1 MKNSTVFAAL
11 ASIVAFLAFVNP
23 YNYQEREAMI
33 LTGVMKFM
41 DQVHYNPE
49 MMNDELSAV
58 IFDEYIESLDSRK
71 RFLTQEE
78 VDDLAQY
85 RDKVDDQIKIKTF
98 EMFEM
103 SNDLIE
109 KGMQRGQEIYAD
121 IDVSALDLT
130 SNDKVDLDYENRERP
145 KNEKELKKYW
155 KQLITYDIISKVET
169 KIDKQEKKMKA
180 MSESTDEDK
189 DEVASIDEKIKE
201 PFVEKT
207 RDEMIAEAIE
217 DHTKNYTKWFKRLN
231 KQRRSDRFEQY
242 LNAITH
248 QSDPHTTYFNPKKRD
263 DFNIN
268 MGGKLEGIGARLQ
281 SDDDFIKIVSIV
293 PGGPIWK
300 TKKAEADDLIIAI
313 QQEGEDEVLNLNG
326 MRLDDVVSKI
336 RGKKGTVITLT
347 LRKKDGS
354 EILLPIERD
363 EVITEETL
371 AKSLILDKVGSIENI
386 GYIKLPKFYSS
397 FEKKGGNSCAKDVAS
412 EIEKLKNVN
421 VNGIILDL
429 RNNTGG
435 SLNDVVE
442 MSGLFIEDGPI
453 VQVKPRDRPAYVHL
467 DKNSD
472 VLYDGP
478 LMILVNKYSA
488 SASEI
493 IAAAMQ
499 DYKRAVVVG
508 STSTYGKGTV
518 QRFYDLDRAFKGI
531 EEYKPLGSLKMT
543 TQKFFRVNGG
553 STQLIGVTPDIVLP
567 DSYQFMKVGEKE
579 YDHAMEWTEIDPVE
593 YSQEVAQ
600 LDHIDE
606 VAAASKKR
614 VEKNNKF
621 ERVLANA
628 ERIKKYRDNA
638 SYSLNIDQFIKDMD
652 QREEESKQ
660 YKDLYDTDIESLK
673 ISNLEVDMD
682 NINFDES
689 KQARNQD
696 WLDGLKKDFY
706 LEEALSIMKD
716 MIRLEDS
723 FATIEQKMESSQN

>member
-1 MKNSTVFAAL
+1 MKNSAILVAL
-11 ASIVAFLAFVNP
+11 ASVIAFIAFINP
-23 YNYQEREAMI
+23 FNFQEREAMI

-41 DQVHYNPE
+41 DQVHYNPK
-49 MMNDELSAV
+49 MINDELSVV
-58 IFDEYIESLDSRK
+58 IFDKYIEALDSRK

-78 VDDLAQY
+78 VDELAQF
-85 RDKVDDQIKIKTF
+85 RDKIDDQIKIKTF

-103 SNDLIE
+103 SNELIE
-109 KGMQRGQEIYAD
+109 KGIQRGQRIYES

-130 SNDKVDLDYENRERP
+130 SNDKVNLDYENRERP
-145 KNEKELKKYW
+145 KNEKALKKYW
-155 KQLITYDIISKVET
+155 EQLITYDIISKVES
-169 KIDKQEKKMKA
+169 KIDKQVQKLQA
-180 MSESTDEDK
+180 MMLVPPAVDTAAVNSE
-189 DEVASIDEKIKE
+189 KE
-201 PFVEKT
+201 PYVEK
-207 RDEMIAEAIE
+207 RRNELIAEAIE
-217 DHTKNYTKWFKRLN
+217 DHTKNYKKWFKRLN

-242 LNAITH
+242 LNAVTH

-281 SDDDFIKIVSIV
+281 ADDDFIKIVSIV

-313 QQEGEDEVLNLNG
+313 QQEGEDEVLNLYG

-354 EILLPIERD
+354 EILLAIERD

-371 AKSLILDKVGSIENI
+371 AKSLIINKVGSIENI

-412 EIEKLKNVN
+412 EIEKLKTVN

-442 MSGLFIEDGPI
+442 MSGLFIKEGPI
-453 VQVKPRDRPAYVHL
+453 VQVKPRTRDAYVHR
-467 DKNSD
+467 DKNPD

-499 DYKRAVVVG
+499 DYKRAVIVG

-518 QRFYDLDRAFKGI
+518 QRFYDLDRAFKGA
-531 EEYKPLGSLKMT
+531 EDYKPLGSLKMT
-543 TQKFFRVNGG
+543 TQKFFRINGG

-567 DSYQFMKVGEKE
+567 DNYQYMDVGEKE
-579 YDHAMEWTEIDPVE
+579 YDHAIKWTEIDPVE
-593 YSQEVAQ
+593 YSQDVAL

-606 VAAASKKR
+606 VAATSKKR
-614 VEKNNKF
+614 VDKNDKF
-621 ERVLANA
+621 TKVLANA
-628 ERIKKYRDNA
+628 ERIKKYRDN
-638 SYSLNIDQFIKDMD
+638 STYSLNIDQFIKEMD
-652 QREEESKQ
+652 QREEDSEEF
-660 YKDLYDTDIESLK
+660 KDLYDTDIASLK

-689 KQARNQD
+689 KRARNQD
-696 WLDGLKKDFY
+696 WLDGMKKDFY

-723 FATIEQKMESSQN
+723 FASIEQKLESSQN

>member
-1 MKNSTVFAAL
+1 MKNSAILVAL
-11 ASIVAFLAFVNP
+11 ASVIAFIAFISPFNF
-23 YNYQEREAMI
+23 QEREAMI

-41 DQVHYNPE
+41 DQVHYNPK
-49 MMNDELSAV
+49 MINDELSVV
-58 IFDEYIESLDSRK
+58 IFDKYIEALDSRK

-78 VDDLAQY
+78 VDELAQF
-85 RDKVDDQIKIKTF
+85 RDKIDDQIKIKTF

-103 SNDLIE
+103 SNELIE
-109 KGMQRGQEIYAD
+109 KGIQRGQRIYES

-130 SNDKVDLDYENRERP
+130 SNDKVNLDYENRERP
-145 KNEKELKKYW
+145 KNEKALKKYW
-155 KQLITYDIISKVET
+155 EQLITYDIISKVET
-169 KIDKQEKKMKA
+169 KIDKQVQKLQA
-180 MSESTDEDK
+180 MMLVPPAVDTAAVNSE
-189 DEVASIDEKIKE
+189 KE
-201 PFVEKT
+201 PYVEK
-207 RDEMIAEAIE
+207 RRNELIAEAIE
-217 DHTKNYTKWFKRLN
+217 DHTKNYKKWFKRLN

-242 LNAITH
+242 LNAVTH

-281 SDDDFIKIVSIV
+281 ADDDFIKIVSIV

-313 QQEGEDEVLNLNG
+313 QQEGEDEVLNLYG

-347 LRKKDGS
+347 IRKKDGS
-354 EILLPIERD
+354 EILLAIERD

-371 AKSLILDKVGSIENI
+371 AKSLIIDKVGSIENI

-412 EIEKLKNVN
+412 EIEKLKTVN

-442 MSGLFIEDGPI
+442 MSGLFIKEGPI
-453 VQVKPRDRPAYVHL
+453 VQVKPRTRDAYVHR
-467 DKNSD
+467 DKNPD

-499 DYKRAVVVG
+499 DYKRAVIVG

-518 QRFYDLDRAFKGI
+518 QRFYDLDRAFKGA
-531 EEYKPLGSLKMT
+531 EDYKPLGSLKMT
-543 TQKFFRVNGG
+543 TQKFFRINGG

-567 DSYQFMKVGEKE
+567 DNYQYMDVGEKE
-579 YDHAMEWTEIDPVE
+579 YDHAIKWTEIDPVE
-593 YSQEVAQ
+593 YSQDVAL

-606 VAAASKKR
+606 VAATSKKR
-614 VEKNNKF
+614 VDKNDKF
-621 ERVLANA
+621 TKVLANA
-628 ERIKKYRDNA
+628 ERIKKYRDN
-638 SYSLNIDQFIKDMD
+638 STYSLNIDQFIKEMD
-652 QREEESKQ
+652 QREEDSEQ
-660 YKDLYDTDIESLK
+660 YKDLYDTDIASLK
-673 ISNLEVDMD
+673 ISNLKVDMD

-696 WLDGLKKDFY
+696 WLDGMKKDFY

-723 FATIEQKMESSQN
+723 FASIEQKLESSQN

>member
-1 MKNSTVFAAL
+1 MKNSAILVAL
-11 ASIVAFLAFVNP
+11 ASVIAFFAFINP
-23 YNYQEREAMI
+23 FNFQEREAMI

-41 DQVHYNPE
+41 DQVHYNPK
-49 MMNDELSAV
+49 MINDELSVV
-58 IFDEYIESLDSRK
+58 IFDEYIEALDSRK

-78 VDDLAQY
+78 VDELAQF
-85 RDKVDDQIKIKTF
+85 RDKIDDQIKIKTF

-103 SNDLIE
+103 SNELIE
-109 KGMQRGQEIYAD
+109 KGIQRGQRIYAS

-130 SNDKVDLDYENRERP
+130 SNDKVNLDYENRERP
-145 KNEKELKKYW
+145 KNEKALKKYW
-155 KQLITYDIISKVET
+155 EQLITYDIISKVET
-169 KIDKQEKKMKA
+169 KIDKQVKKLQAMMLVPPAIDTAAEDSEKEPYVEKK
-180 MSESTDEDK
+180 
-189 DEVASIDEKIKE
+189 
-201 PFVEKT
+201 
-207 RDEMIAEAIE
+207 RDELVAEAIE
-217 DHTKNYTKWFKRLN
+217 DHTKNYKKWFKRLN

-281 SDDDFIKIVSIV
+281 ADDDFIKIVSIV

-300 TKKAEADDLIIAI
+300 TKKVEAEDLIIAI
-313 QQEGEDEVLNLNG
+313 QQEGEDEVLNLYG
-326 MRLDDVVSKI
+326 MRLDDVVPKI

-347 LRKKDGS
+347 IRKKDGS
-354 EILLPIERD
+354 EILLAIERD

-371 AKSLILDKVGSIENI
+371 AKSLIIDKVGSIENI

-412 EIEKLKNVN
+412 EIEKLKTVN

-442 MSGLFIEDGPI
+442 MSGLFIKEGPI
-453 VQVKPRDRPAYVHL
+453 VQVKPRTRDAYVHL
-467 DKNSD
+467 DKNPD

-499 DYKRAVVVG
+499 DYKRAVIVG

-518 QRFYDLDRAFKGI
+518 QRFYDLDRAFKGA
-531 EEYKPLGSLKMT
+531 EDYKPLGSLKMT

-567 DSYQFMKVGEKE
+567 DNYQYMDVGEKE
-579 YDHAMEWTEIDPVE
+579 YDHAMKWTEIDAVE
-593 YSQEVAQ
+593 YSQDVAL

-606 VAAASKKR
+606 VAATSKKR
-614 VEKNNKF
+614 VDKNDKF
-621 ERVLANA
+621 TKVLANA
-628 ERIKKYRDNA
+628 ERIKKYRDN
-638 SYSLNIDQFIKDMD
+638 STYSLNIDQFIEEMD
-652 QREEESKQ
+652 QREEDSEQ
-660 YKDLYDTDIESLK
+660 YKDLYDTDIASLK

-696 WLDGLKKDFY
+696 WLDGMKKDFY

-723 FATIEQKMESSQN
+723 FASIEQKLESSQN

>member
-1 MKNSTVFAAL
+1 MKNSAILVAL
-11 ASIVAFLAFVNP
+11 ASVIAFIAFINP
-23 YNYQEREAMI
+23 FNFQEREAMI

-41 DQVHYNPE
+41 DQVHYNPK
-49 MMNDELSAV
+49 MINDELSVV
-58 IFDEYIESLDSRK
+58 IFDKYIEALDSRK

-78 VDDLAQY
+78 VDELAQF
-85 RDKVDDQIKIKTF
+85 RDKIDDQIKIKTF

-103 SNDLIE
+103 SNELIE
-109 KGMQRGQEIYAD
+109 KGIQRGQRIYES

-130 SNDKVDLDYENRERP
+130 SNDKVNLDYENRERP
-145 KNEKELKKYW
+145 KNEKALKKYW
-155 KQLITYDIISKVET
+155 EQLITYDIISKVET
-169 KIDKQEKKMKA
+169 KIDKQVQKLQA
-180 MSESTDEDK
+180 MMLVPPAVDTAAVNSE
-189 DEVASIDEKIKE
+189 KE
-201 PFVEKT
+201 PYVEKN
-207 RDEMIAEAIE
+207 RNELIAEAIE
-217 DHTKNYTKWFKRLN
+217 DHTKNYKKWFKRLN

-242 LNAITH
+242 LNAVTH

-281 SDDDFIKIVSIV
+281 ADDDFIKIVSIV

-313 QQEGEDEVLNLNG
+313 QQEGEDEVLNLYG

-347 LRKKDGS
+347 IRKKDGS
-354 EILLPIERD
+354 EILLAIERD

-371 AKSLILDKVGSIENI
+371 AKSLIIDKVGSIENI

-412 EIEKLKNVN
+412 EIEKLKTVN

-442 MSGLFIEDGPI
+442 MSGLFIKEGPI
-453 VQVKPRDRPAYVHL
+453 VQVKPRTRDAYVHR
-467 DKNSD
+467 DKNPD

-499 DYKRAVVVG
+499 DYKRAVIVG

-518 QRFYDLDRAFKGI
+518 QRFYDLDRAFKGA
-531 EEYKPLGSLKMT
+531 EDYKPLGSLKMT
-543 TQKFFRVNGG
+543 TQKFFRINGG

-567 DSYQFMKVGEKE
+567 DNYQYMDVGEKE
-579 YDHAMEWTEIDPVE
+579 YDHAIKWTEIDPVE
-593 YSQEVAQ
+593 YSQDVAL

-606 VAAASKKR
+606 VAATSKKR
-614 VEKNNKF
+614 VDKNDKF
-621 ERVLANA
+621 TKVLANA
-628 ERIKKYRDNA
+628 ERIKKYRDN
-638 SYSLNIDQFIKDMD
+638 STYSLNIDQFIKEMD
-652 QREEESKQ
+652 QREEDSEEF
-660 YKDLYDTDIESLK
+660 KDLYDTDIASLK

-696 WLDGLKKDFY
+696 WLDGMKKDFY

-723 FATIEQKMESSQN
+723 FASIEQKLESSQN

>member
-1 MKNSTVFAAL
+1 M
-11 ASIVAFLAFVNP
+11 ASVIAFIAFINP
-23 YNYQEREAMI
+23 FNFQEREAMI

-41 DQVHYNPE
+41 DQVHYNPK
-49 MMNDELSAV
+49 MINDELSVV
-58 IFDEYIESLDSRK
+58 IFDKYIEALDSRK

-78 VDDLAQY
+78 VDELAQF
-85 RDKVDDQIKIKTF
+85 RDKIDDQIKIKTF

-103 SNDLIE
+103 SNELIE
-109 KGMQRGQEIYAD
+109 KGIQRGQRIYAS

-130 SNDKVDLDYENRERP
+130 SNDKVNLDYENRERP
-145 KNEKELKKYW
+145 KNEKALKKYW
-155 KQLITYDIISKVET
+155 EQLITYDIISKVES
-169 KIDKQEKKMKA
+169 KIDKQVQKLQA
-180 MSESTDEDK
+180 MMLVPPAVDTAAVNSE
-189 DEVASIDEKIKE
+189 KE
-201 PFVEKT
+201 PYVEKN
-207 RDEMIAEAIE
+207 RNELIAEAIE
-217 DHTKNYTKWFKRLN
+217 DHTKNYKKWFKRLN

-242 LNAITH
+242 LNAVTH

-281 SDDDFIKIVSIV
+281 ADDDFIKIVSIV

-313 QQEGEDEVLNLNG
+313 QQEGEDEVLNLYG

-354 EILLPIERD
+354 EILLAIERD

-371 AKSLILDKVGSIENI
+371 AKSLIINKVGSIENI

-412 EIEKLKNVN
+412 EIEKLKTVN

-442 MSGLFIEDGPI
+442 MSGLFIKEGPI
-453 VQVKPRDRPAYVHL
+453 VQVKPRTRDAYVHR
-467 DKNSD
+467 DKNPD

-499 DYKRAVVVG
+499 DYKRAVIVG

-518 QRFYDLDRAFKGI
+518 QRFYDLDRAFKGA
-531 EEYKPLGSLKMT
+531 EDYKPLGSLKMT
-543 TQKFFRVNGG
+543 TQKFFRINGG

-567 DSYQFMKVGEKE
+567 DNYQYMDVGEKE
-579 YDHAMEWTEIDPVE
+579 YDHAIKWTEIDPVE
-593 YSQEVAQ
+593 YSQDVAL

-606 VAAASKKR
+606 VAATSKKR
-614 VEKNNKF
+614 VDKNDKF
-621 ERVLANA
+621 TKVLANA
-628 ERIKKYRDNA
+628 ERIKKYRDN
-638 SYSLNIDQFIKDMD
+638 STYSLNIDQFIKEMD
-652 QREEESKQ
+652 QREEDSEEF
-660 YKDLYDTDIESLK
+660 KDLYDTDIASLK

-689 KQARNQD
+689 KRARNQD
-696 WLDGLKKDFY
+696 WLDGMKKDFY

-723 FATIEQKMESSQN
+723 FASIEQKLESSQN

>member
-1 MKNSTVFAAL
+1 MKNSAILVAL
-11 ASIVAFLAFVNP
+11 ASVIAFIAFISPFNF
-23 YNYQEREAMI
+23 QEREAMI

-41 DQVHYNPE
+41 DQVHYNPK
-49 MMNDELSAV
+49 MINDELSVV
-58 IFDEYIESLDSRK
+58 IFDKYIEALDSRK

-78 VDDLAQY
+78 VDELAQF
-85 RDKVDDQIKIKTF
+85 RDKIDDQIKIKTF

-103 SNDLIE
+103 SNELIE
-109 KGMQRGQEIYAD
+109 KGIQRGQRIYAS

-130 SNDKVDLDYENRERP
+130 SNDKVNLDYENRERP
-145 KNEKELKKYW
+145 KNEKALKKYW
-155 KQLITYDIISKVET
+155 EQLITYDIISKVET
-169 KIDKQEKKMKA
+169 KIDKQVQKLQAMMLVPPAVDTAVVNSEKEPYVEKKRN
-180 MSESTDEDK
+180 EL
-189 DEVASIDEKIKE
+189 
-201 PFVEKT
+201 
-207 RDEMIAEAIE
+207 IAEAIE
-217 DHTKNYTKWFKRLN
+217 DHTKNYKKWFKRLN

-242 LNAITH
+242 LNAVTH

-281 SDDDFIKIVSIV
+281 AEDDFIKIVSIV
-293 PGGPIWK
+293 PGGPIWE

-313 QQEGEDEVLNLNG
+313 QQEGEDEVLNLYG

-354 EILLPIERD
+354 EILLAIERD

-371 AKSLILDKVGSIENI
+371 AKSLIIDKVGSIENI

-412 EIEKLKNVN
+412 EIEKLKTVN

-442 MSGLFIEDGPI
+442 MSGLFIKEGPI
-453 VQVKPRDRPAYVHL
+453 VQVKPRTRDAYVHR
-467 DKNSD
+467 DKNPD

-499 DYKRAVVVG
+499 DYKRAVIVG

-518 QRFYDLDRAFKGI
+518 QRFYDLDRAFKGA
-531 EEYKPLGSLKMT
+531 EDYKPLGSLKMT

-567 DSYQFMKVGEKE
+567 DNYQYMDVGEKE
-579 YDHAMEWTEIDPVE
+579 YDHAMKWTEIDPVE
-593 YSQEVAQ
+593 YSQDVAL

-606 VAAASKKR
+606 VAATSKKR
-614 VEKNNKF
+614 VDKNDKF
-621 ERVLANA
+621 TKVLSNA
-628 ERIKKYRDNA
+628 ERIRKYRDN
-638 SYSLNIDQFIKDMD
+638 STYSLNIDQFIKEMD
-652 QREEESKQ
+652 QREEDSEQ
-660 YKDLYDTDIESLK
+660 YKDLYDTDIASLK
-673 ISNLEVDMD
+673 ISNLKVDMD

-696 WLDGLKKDFY
+696 WLDGMKKDFY

-723 FATIEQKMESSQN
+723 FASIEQKLESSQN

>member
-1 MKNSTVFAAL
+1 MKNSAILVAL
-11 ASIVAFLAFVNP
+11 ASVIAFIAFISPFNF
-23 YNYQEREAMI
+23 QEREAMI

-41 DQVHYNPE
+41 DQVHYNPK
-49 MMNDELSAV
+49 MINDELSVV
-58 IFDEYIESLDSRK
+58 IFDKYIEALDSRK

-78 VDDLAQY
+78 VDELAQF
-85 RDKVDDQIKIKTF
+85 RDKIDDQIKIKTF

-103 SNDLIE
+103 SNELIE
-109 KGMQRGQEIYAD
+109 KGILRGQRIYAS

-130 SNDKVDLDYENRERP
+130 SNDKVNLDYENRERP
-145 KNEKELKKYW
+145 KNEKALKKYW
-155 KQLITYDIISKVET
+155 EQLITYDIISKVES
-169 KIDKQEKKMKA
+169 KIDKQVQKLQA
-180 MSESTDEDK
+180 MMLVPPAVDTAAVNSE
-189 DEVASIDEKIKE
+189 KE
-201 PFVEKT
+201 PYVEKN
-207 RDEMIAEAIE
+207 RNELIAEAIE
-217 DHTKNYTKWFKRLN
+217 DHTKNYKKWFKRLN

-242 LNAITH
+242 LNAVTH

-281 SDDDFIKIVSIV
+281 ADDDFIKIVSIV

-313 QQEGEDEVLNLNG
+313 QQEGEDEVLNLYG

-354 EILLPIERD
+354 EILLAIERD

-371 AKSLILDKVGSIENI
+371 AKSLIINKVGSIENI

-412 EIEKLKNVN
+412 EIEKLKTVN

-442 MSGLFIEDGPI
+442 MSGLFIKEGPI
-453 VQVKPRDRPAYVHL
+453 VQVKPRTRDAYVHR
-467 DKNSD
+467 DKNPD

-499 DYKRAVVVG
+499 DYKRAVIVG

-518 QRFYDLDRAFKGI
+518 QRFYDLDRAFKGA
-531 EEYKPLGSLKMT
+531 EDYKPLGSLKMT

-567 DSYQFMKVGEKE
+567 DNYQYMDVGEKE
-579 YDHAMEWTEIDPVE
+579 YDHAIKWTEIDPVE
-593 YSQEVAQ
+593 YSQDVAL

-606 VAAASKKR
+606 VAATSKKR
-614 VEKNNKF
+614 VDKNDKF
-621 ERVLANA
+621 TKVLANA
-628 ERIKKYRDNA
+628 ERIKKYRDN
-638 SYSLNIDQFIKDMD
+638 STYSLNIDQFIKEMD
-652 QREEESKQ
+652 QREEDSEEF
-660 YKDLYDTDIESLK
+660 KDLYDTDIASLK

-689 KQARNQD
+689 KRARNQD
-696 WLDGLKKDFY
+696 WLDGMKKDFY

-723 FATIEQKMESSQN
+723 FASIEQKLESSQN

>member
-1 MKNSTVFAAL
+1 MKNSAILVAL
-11 ASIVAFLAFVNP
+11 ASVIAFIAFINP
-23 YNYQEREAMI
+23 FNFQEREAMI

-41 DQVHYNPE
+41 DQVHYNPK
-49 MMNDELSAV
+49 MINDELSVV
-58 IFDEYIESLDSRK
+58 IFDKYIEALDSRK

-78 VDDLAQY
+78 VDELAQF
-85 RDKVDDQIKIKTF
+85 RDKIDDQIKIKTF

-103 SNDLIE
+103 SNELIE
-109 KGMQRGQEIYAD
+109 KGIQRGQRIYES

-130 SNDKVDLDYENRERP
+130 SNDKVNLDYENRERP
-145 KNEKELKKYW
+145 KNEKALKKYW
-155 KQLITYDIISKVET
+155 EQLITYDIISKVES
-169 KIDKQEKKMKA
+169 KIDKQVQKLQA
-180 MSESTDEDK
+180 MMLVPPAVDTAAVNSE
-189 DEVASIDEKIKE
+189 KE
-201 PFVEKT
+201 PYVEKN
-207 RDEMIAEAIE
+207 RNELIAEAIE
-217 DHTKNYTKWFKRLN
+217 DHTKNYKKWFKRLN

-242 LNAITH
+242 LNAVTH

-281 SDDDFIKIVSIV
+281 ADDDFIKIVSIV

-313 QQEGEDEVLNLNG
+313 QQEGEDEVLNLYG

-354 EILLPIERD
+354 EILLAIERD

-371 AKSLILDKVGSIENI
+371 AKSLIINKVGSIENI

-412 EIEKLKNVN
+412 EIEKLKTVN

-442 MSGLFIEDGPI
+442 MSGLFIKEGPI
-453 VQVKPRDRPAYVHL
+453 VQVKPRTRDAYVHR
-467 DKNSD
+467 DKNPD

-499 DYKRAVVVG
+499 DYKRAVIVG

-518 QRFYDLDRAFKGI
+518 QRFYDLDRAFKGA
-531 EEYKPLGSLKMT
+531 EDYKPLGSLKMT

-567 DSYQFMKVGEKE
+567 DNYQYMDVGEKE
-579 YDHAMEWTEIDPVE
+579 YDHAIKWTEIDPVE
-593 YSQEVAQ
+593 YSQDVAL

-606 VAAASKKR
+606 VAATSKKR
-614 VEKNNKF
+614 VDKNDKF
-621 ERVLANA
+621 TKVLANA
-628 ERIKKYRDNA
+628 ERIKKYRDN
-638 SYSLNIDQFIKDMD
+638 STYSLNIDQFIKEMD
-652 QREEESKQ
+652 QREEDSEEF
-660 YKDLYDTDIESLK
+660 KDLYDTDIASLK

-689 KQARNQD
+689 KRARNQD
-696 WLDGLKKDFY
+696 WLDGMKKDFY

-723 FATIEQKMESSQN
+723 FASIEQKLESSQN

>member
-1 MKNSTVFAAL
+1 MKNSAILVAL
-11 ASIVAFLAFVNP
+11 ASVIAFLAFINP
-23 YNYQEREAMI
+23 FNFEEREAMI

-41 DQVHYNPE
+41 DQVHYNPKII
-49 MMNDELSAV
+49 NDELSVV
-58 IFDEYIESLDSRK
+58 IFDEYIEVLDSRK

-78 VDDLAQY
+78 VDELAQF
-85 RDKVDDQIKIKTF
+85 RDKIDDQIKIKTF

-103 SNDLIE
+103 SNELIE
-109 KGMQRGQEIYAD
+109 KGIQRGQRIYAS

-130 SNDKVDLDYENRERP
+130 SNDKVNLDYENRERP
-145 KNEKELKKYW
+145 KNEKALKKYW
-155 KQLITYDIISKVET
+155 EQLITYDIISKVET
-169 KIDKQEKKMKA
+169 KIDKQVKKLQAMMLVPPAIDTAAEDSEKELYVEKK
-180 MSESTDEDK
+180 
-189 DEVASIDEKIKE
+189 
-201 PFVEKT
+201 
-207 RDEMIAEAIE
+207 RDELVAEAIE
-217 DHTKNYTKWFKRLN
+217 DHTKNYKKWFKRLN

-281 SDDDFIKIVSIV
+281 ADDDFIKIVSIV

-300 TKKAEADDLIIAI
+300 TKKVEAEDLIIAI
-313 QQEGEDEVLNLNG
+313 QQEGEDEVLNLYG

-347 LRKKDGS
+347 IRKKDGS
-354 EILLPIERD
+354 EILLAIERD

-371 AKSLILDKVGSIENI
+371 AKSLIIDKVGSIENI

-412 EIEKLKNVN
+412 EIEKLKTVN

-442 MSGLFIEDGPI
+442 MSGLFIKEGPI
-453 VQVKPRDRPAYVHL
+453 VQVKPRTRDAYVHL
-467 DKNSD
+467 DKNPD

-499 DYKRAVVVG
+499 DYKRAVIVG

-518 QRFYDLDRAFKGI
+518 QRFYDLDRAFKGA
-531 EEYKPLGSLKMT
+531 EDYKPLGSLKMT

-567 DSYQFMKVGEKE
+567 DNYQYMDVGEKE
-579 YDHAMEWTEIDPVE
+579 YDHAMKWTEIDAVE
-593 YSQEVAQ
+593 YSQDVAL

-606 VAAASKKR
+606 VAATSKKR
-614 VEKNNKF
+614 VDKNDKF
-621 ERVLANA
+621 TKVLANA
-628 ERIKKYRDNA
+628 ERIKKYRDN
-638 SYSLNIDQFIKDMD
+638 STYSLNIDQFIEEMD
-652 QREEESKQ
+652 QREEDSEQ
-660 YKDLYDTDIESLK
+660 YKDLYDTDIASLK

-696 WLDGLKKDFY
+696 WLDGMKKDFY

-723 FATIEQKMESSQN
+723 FASIEQKLESSQN

>member
-1 MKNSTVFAAL
+1 MKNSAILVAL
-11 ASIVAFLAFVNP
+11 ASVIAFIAFINP
-23 YNYQEREAMI
+23 FNFQEREAMI

-41 DQVHYNPE
+41 DQVHYNPK
-49 MMNDELSAV
+49 MINDELSVV
-58 IFDEYIESLDSRK
+58 IFDKYIEALDSRK

-78 VDDLAQY
+78 VDELAQF
-85 RDKVDDQIKIKTF
+85 RDKIDDQIKIKTF

-103 SNDLIE
+103 SNELIE
-109 KGMQRGQEIYAD
+109 KGIQRGQRIYES

-130 SNDKVDLDYENRERP
+130 SNDKVNLDYENRERP
-145 KNEKELKKYW
+145 KNEKALKKYW
-155 KQLITYDIISKVET
+155 EQLITYDIISKVES
-169 KIDKQEKKMKA
+169 KIDKQVQKLQA
-180 MSESTDEDK
+180 MMLVPPAVDTAAVNSE
-189 DEVASIDEKIKE
+189 KE
-201 PFVEKT
+201 PYVEKN
-207 RDEMIAEAIE
+207 RNELIAEAIE
-217 DHTKNYTKWFKRLN
+217 DHTKNYKKWFKRLN

-242 LNAITH
+242 LNAVTH

-281 SDDDFIKIVSIV
+281 ADDDFIKIVSIV

-313 QQEGEDEVLNLNG
+313 QQEGEDEVLNLYG

-347 LRKKDGS
+347 LHKKDGS
-354 EILLPIERD
+354 EILLAIERD

-371 AKSLILDKVGSIENI
+371 AKSLIINKVGSIENI

-412 EIEKLKNVN
+412 EIEKLKTVN

-442 MSGLFIEDGPI
+442 MSGLFIKEGPI
-453 VQVKPRDRPAYVHL
+453 VQVKPRTRDAYVHR
-467 DKNSD
+467 DKNPD

-499 DYKRAVVVG
+499 DYKRAVIVG

-518 QRFYDLDRAFKGI
+518 QRFYDLDRAFKGA
-531 EEYKPLGSLKMT
+531 EDYKPLGSLKMT
-543 TQKFFRVNGG
+543 TQKFFRINGG

-567 DSYQFMKVGEKE
+567 DNYQYMDVGEKE
-579 YDHAMEWTEIDPVE
+579 YDHAMKWTEIDPVE
-593 YSQEVAQ
+593 YSQDVAL

-606 VAAASKKR
+606 VAATSKKR
-614 VEKNNKF
+614 VDKNDKF
-621 ERVLANA
+621 TKVLANA
-628 ERIKKYRDNA
+628 ERIKKYRDN
-638 SYSLNIDQFIKDMD
+638 STYSLNIDQFIKEMD
-652 QREEESKQ
+652 QREEDSEQ
-660 YKDLYDTDIESLK
+660 YKDLYDTDIASLK

-696 WLDGLKKDFY
+696 WLDGMKKDFY

-723 FATIEQKMESSQN
+723 FASIEQKLESSQN

>member
-1 MKNSTVFAAL
+1 MKNSAILVAL
-11 ASIVAFLAFVNP
+11 ASVIAFLAFINP
-23 YNYQEREAMI
+23 FNFEEREAMI

-41 DQVHYNPE
+41 DQVHYNPKII
-49 MMNDELSAV
+49 NDELSVV
-58 IFDEYIESLDSRK
+58 IFDEYIEVLDSRK

-78 VDDLAQY
+78 VDKLAQF
-85 RDKVDDQIKIKTF
+85 RDKIDDQIKIKTF

-103 SNDLIE
+103 SNELIE
-109 KGMQRGQEIYAD
+109 KGIQRGQRIYAS

-130 SNDKVDLDYENRERP
+130 SNDKVNLDYENRERP
-145 KNEKELKKYW
+145 KNEKALKKYW
-155 KQLITYDIISKVET
+155 EQLITYDIISKVET
-169 KIDKQEKKMKA
+169 KIDKQVKKLQAMMLVPPAIDTAAEDSEKEPYVEKK
-180 MSESTDEDK
+180 
-189 DEVASIDEKIKE
+189 
-201 PFVEKT
+201 
-207 RDEMIAEAIE
+207 RDELVAEAIE
-217 DHTKNYTKWFKRLN
+217 DHTKNYKKWFKRLN

-281 SDDDFIKIVSIV
+281 ADDDFIKIVSIV

-300 TKKAEADDLIIAI
+300 TKKVEAEDLIIAI
-313 QQEGEDEVLNLNG
+313 QQEGEDEVLNLYG

-347 LRKKDGS
+347 IRKKDGS
-354 EILLPIERD
+354 EILLAIERD

-371 AKSLILDKVGSIENI
+371 AKSLIIDKVGSIENI

-412 EIEKLKNVN
+412 EIEKLKTVN

-442 MSGLFIEDGPI
+442 MSGLFIKEGPI
-453 VQVKPRDRPAYVHL
+453 VQVKPRTRDAYVHL
-467 DKNSD
+467 DKNPD

-499 DYKRAVVVG
+499 DYKRAVIVG

-518 QRFYDLDRAFKGI
+518 QRFYDLDRAFKGA
-531 EEYKPLGSLKMT
+531 EDYKPLGSLKMT

-567 DSYQFMKVGEKE
+567 DNYQYMDVGEKE
-579 YDHAMEWTEIDPVE
+579 YDHAMKWTEIDAVE
-593 YSQEVAQ
+593 YSQDVAL

-606 VAAASKKR
+606 VAATSKKR
-614 VEKNNKF
+614 VDKNDKF
-621 ERVLANA
+621 TKVLANA
-628 ERIKKYRDNA
+628 ERIKKYRDN
-638 SYSLNIDQFIKDMD
+638 STYSLNIDQFIEEMD
-652 QREEESKQ
+652 QREEDSEQ
-660 YKDLYDTDIESLK
+660 YKDLYDTDIASLK

-696 WLDGLKKDFY
+696 WLDGMKKDFY

-723 FATIEQKMESSQN
+723 FASIEQKLESSQN

>member
-1 MKNSTVFAAL
+1 MKNSAILVAL
-11 ASIVAFLAFVNP
+11 ASVIAFFAFINP
-23 YNYQEREAMI
+23 FNFQEREAMI

-41 DQVHYNPE
+41 DQVHYNPK
-49 MMNDELSAV
+49 MINDELSVV
-58 IFDEYIESLDSRK
+58 IFDEYIEALDSRK

-78 VDDLAQY
+78 VDELAKF
-85 RDKVDDQIKIKTF
+85 RDKIDDQIKIKTF

-103 SNDLIE
+103 SNELIE
-109 KGMQRGQEIYAD
+109 KGIQRGQRIYAS
-121 IDVSALDLT
+121 IDVSALNLT
-130 SNDKVDLDYENRERP
+130 SNDKVNLDYENRERP
-145 KNEKELKKYW
+145 KNEKALKKYW
-155 KQLITYDIISKVET
+155 EQLITYDIISKVET
-169 KIDKQEKKMKA
+169 KIDKQVKKLQAMMLVPPAIDTAAEDSEK
-180 MSESTDEDK
+180 ELY
-189 DEVASIDEKIKE
+189 
-201 PFVEKT
+201 VEKN
-207 RDEMIAEAIE
+207 RDELVAEAIE
-217 DHTKNYTKWFKRLN
+217 DHTKNYKKWFRRLN

-242 LNAITH
+242 LNAVTH

-281 SDDDFIKIVSIV
+281 ADDDFIKIVSIV

-313 QQEGEDEVLNLNG
+313 QQEGEDEVLNLYG

-347 LRKKDGS
+347 IRKKDGS
-354 EILLPIERD
+354 EILLAIERD

-371 AKSLILDKVGSIENI
+371 AKSLIIDKVGSIENI

-412 EIEKLKNVN
+412 EIEKLKTVN

-442 MSGLFIEDGPI
+442 MSGLFIKEGPI
-453 VQVKPRDRPAYVHL
+453 VQVKPRTRDAYVHL
-467 DKNSD
+467 DKNPD

-499 DYKRAVVVG
+499 DYKRAVIVG

-518 QRFYDLDRAFKGI
+518 QRFYDLDRAFKGA
-531 EEYKPLGSLKMT
+531 EDYKPLGSLKMT

-567 DSYQFMKVGEKE
+567 DNYQYMEVGEKE
-579 YDHAMEWTEIDPVE
+579 YDHAMKWTEIDPVE
-593 YSQEVAQ
+593 YSQDVAL

-606 VAAASKKR
+606 VAATSKKR
-614 VEKNNKF
+614 VDKNDKF
-621 ERVLANA
+621 TKVLANA
-628 ERIKKYRDNA
+628 ERIKKYRDN
-638 SYSLNIDQFIKDMD
+638 STYSLNIDQFIEEMD
-652 QREEESKQ
+652 QREEDSEQ
-660 YKDLYDTDIESLK
+660 YKDLYDTDIASLK

-696 WLDGLKKDFY
+696 WLDGMKKDFY

-723 FATIEQKMESSQN
+723 FANIEQKLESSQN

>member
-1 MKNSTVFAAL
+1 MKNSAILVAL
-11 ASIVAFLAFVNP
+11 ASVIAFIAFISPFNF
-23 YNYQEREAMI
+23 QEREAMI

-41 DQVHYNPE
+41 DQVHYNPK
-49 MMNDELSAV
+49 MINDELSVV
-58 IFDEYIESLDSRK
+58 IFDKYIEALDSRK

-78 VDDLAQY
+78 VDELAQF
-85 RDKVDDQIKIKTF
+85 RDKIDDQIKIKTF

-103 SNDLIE
+103 SNELIE
-109 KGMQRGQEIYAD
+109 KGIQRGQRIYAS

-130 SNDKVDLDYENRERP
+130 SNDKVNLDYENRERP
-145 KNEKELKKYW
+145 KNEKALKKYW
-155 KQLITYDIISKVET
+155 EQLITYDIISKVET
-169 KIDKQEKKMKA
+169 KIDKQVQKLQAMMLVPPAVDTAAVNSEKEPYVEKKRN
-180 MSESTDEDK
+180 EL
-189 DEVASIDEKIKE
+189 
-201 PFVEKT
+201 
-207 RDEMIAEAIE
+207 IAEAIE
-217 DHTKNYTKWFKRLN
+217 DHTKNYKKWFKRLN

-242 LNAITH
+242 LNAVTH

-281 SDDDFIKIVSIV
+281 AEDDFIKIVSIV
-293 PGGPIWK
+293 PGGPIWE

-313 QQEGEDEVLNLNG
+313 QQEGEDEVLNLYG

-336 RGKKGTVITLT
+336 RRKKGTVITLT
-347 LRKKDGS
+347 IRKKDGS
-354 EILLPIERD
+354 EILLAIERD

-371 AKSLILDKVGSIENI
+371 AKSLIIDKVGSIDNI

-412 EIEKLKNVN
+412 EIEKLKTVN

-442 MSGLFIEDGPI
+442 MSGLFIKEGPI
-453 VQVKPRDRPAYVHL
+453 VQVKPRTRDAYVHR
-467 DKNSD
+467 DKNPD

-499 DYKRAVVVG
+499 DYKRAVIVG

-518 QRFYDLDRAFKGI
+518 QRFYDLDRAFKGA
-531 EEYKPLGSLKMT
+531 EDYKPLGSLKMT

-567 DSYQFMKVGEKE
+567 DNYQYMDVGEKE
-579 YDHAMEWTEIDPVE
+579 YDHAMKWTEIDPVE
-593 YSQEVAQ
+593 YSQDVAL

-606 VAAASKKR
+606 VAATSKKR
-614 VEKNNKF
+614 VDKNDKF
-621 ERVLANA
+621 TKVLANA
-628 ERIKKYRDNA
+628 ERIKKYRDN
-638 SYSLNIDQFIKDMD
+638 STYSLNIDQFIKEMD
-652 QREEESKQ
+652 QREEDSEQ
-660 YKDLYDTDIESLK
+660 YKDLYDTDIASLK
-673 ISNLEVDMD
+673 ISNLKVDMD

-696 WLDGLKKDFY
+696 WLDGMKKDFY

-723 FATIEQKMESSQN
+723 FASIEQKLESSQN

>member
-1 MKNSTVFAAL
+1 MKNSAILVAL
-11 ASIVAFLAFVNP
+11 ASVIAFFAFINP
-23 YNYQEREAMI
+23 FNFQEREAMI

-41 DQVHYNPE
+41 DQVHYNPKII
-49 MMNDELSAV
+49 NDELSVV
-58 IFDEYIESLDSRK
+58 IFDEYIEALDSRK

-78 VDDLAQY
+78 VDELAKF
-85 RDKVDDQIKIKTF
+85 RDKIDDQIKIKTF

-103 SNDLIE
+103 SNELIE
-109 KGMQRGQEIYAD
+109 KGIQRGQRIYAS
-121 IDVSALDLT
+121 IDVSALNLT
-130 SNDKVDLDYENRERP
+130 SNDKVNLDYENRERP
-145 KNEKELKKYW
+145 KNEKALKKYW
-155 KQLITYDIISKVET
+155 EQLITYDIISKVET
-169 KIDKQEKKMKA
+169 KIDKQVKKLQAMMLVPPAIDTAAEDSEK
-180 MSESTDEDK
+180 ELY
-189 DEVASIDEKIKE
+189 
-201 PFVEKT
+201 VEKN
-207 RDEMIAEAIE
+207 RDELVAEAIE
-217 DHTKNYTKWFKRLN
+217 DHTKNYKKWFRRLN

-242 LNAITH
+242 LNAVTH

-281 SDDDFIKIVSIV
+281 ADDDFIKIVSIV

-313 QQEGEDEVLNLNG
+313 QQEGEDEVLNLYG

-347 LRKKDGS
+347 IRKKDGS
-354 EILLPIERD
+354 EILLAIERD

-371 AKSLILDKVGSIENI
+371 AKSLIIDKVGSIENI

-412 EIEKLKNVN
+412 EIEKLKTVN

-442 MSGLFIEDGPI
+442 MSGLFIKEGPI
-453 VQVKPRDRPAYVHL
+453 VQVKPRTRDAYVHL
-467 DKNSD
+467 DKNPD

-478 LMILVNKYSA
+478 LIILVNKYSA

-499 DYKRAVVVG
+499 DYKRAVIVG

-518 QRFYDLDRAFKGI
+518 QRFYDLDRAFKGA
-531 EEYKPLGSLKMT
+531 EDYKPLGSLKMT

-567 DSYQFMKVGEKE
+567 DNYQYMEVGEKE
-579 YDHAMEWTEIDPVE
+579 YDHAMKWTEIDPVE
-593 YSQEVAQ
+593 YSQDVAL

-606 VAAASKKR
+606 VAATSKKR
-614 VEKNNKF
+614 VDKNDKF
-621 ERVLANA
+621 TKVLANA
-628 ERIKKYRDNA
+628 ERIKKYKDN
-638 SYSLNIDQFIKDMD
+638 STYSLNIDQFIEEMD
-652 QREEESKQ
+652 QREEDSEEF
-660 YKDLYDTDIESLK
+660 KDLYDTDIASLK

-696 WLDGLKKDFY
+696 WLDGMKKDFY

-723 FATIEQKMESSQN
+723 FASIEQKLESSQN